1 MPQYLKHEPSLLPKV
16 VDYLVVCVN
25 DFADAHDLAY
35 PDAHAYLSKYKGL
48 AFLIDCYEAEHL
60 LSLDEALDDIRQVC
74 RRNGGTI

>member
-1 MPQYLKHEPSLLPKV
+1 MPYYLKKEPSLLPKV

-25 DFADAHDLAY
+25 DFADAHGLAY

-48 AFLIDCYEAEHL
+48 AFLIDCYEAEHQR
-60 LSLDEALDDIRQVC
+60 SLDEAIDDILQVC